1 MEKSNK
7 TTYLSASRVKTLENC
22 TWNYWCNYHLKV
34 PQKKNAGASRGTV
47 CHLIFEL
54 LLKDRHKK
62 HFDAIIEN
70 HTIDASPP
78 VARLVKKG
86 LINEGFYDE
95 ENYELCSAMITV
107 GLKFDFFGGDS
118 AEIDEPEKKFMIE
131 SDKPVYKI
139 MGYIDKPI
147 IYSEDKK
154 VKIVDYKTSKYKFRG
169 DELTSNVQA
178 MMYTLAAKEL
188 WPEAEDITVE
198 FLFVKFPKSP
208 VQQVKISD
216 SHLEGFQYYLEH
228 VYGVVTNF
236 TEDTAKSNY
245 ANDNP
250 KNKWLCK
257 AGATWVCPF
266 MDELDYYVLLD
277 KNKKILKSS
286 LNNDLVAGENQ
297 TVVLRKYEGCPAHKS
312 HTKASNNEDAFDF

>member
-22 TWNYWCNYHLKV
+22 SWNYWCNYHLKV

-107 GLKFDFFGGDS
+107 G
-118 AEIDEPEKKFMIE
+118 
-131 SDKPVYKI
+131 
-139 MGYIDKPI
+139 
-147 IYSEDKK
+147 
-154 VKIVDYKTSKYKFRG
+154 
-169 DELTSNVQA
+169 
-178 MMYTLAAKEL
+178 
-188 WPEAEDITVE
+188 
-198 FLFVKFPKSP
+198 
-208 VQQVKISD
+208 
-216 SHLEGFQYYLEH
+216 
-228 VYGVVTNF
+228 
-236 TEDTAKSNY
+236 
-245 ANDNP
+245 
-250 KNKWLCK
+250 
-257 AGATWVCPF
+257 
-266 MDELDYYVLLD
+266 
-277 KNKKILKSS
+277 
-286 LNNDLVAGENQ
+286 
-297 TVVLRKYEGCPAHKS
+297 
-312 HTKASNNEDAFDF
+312 